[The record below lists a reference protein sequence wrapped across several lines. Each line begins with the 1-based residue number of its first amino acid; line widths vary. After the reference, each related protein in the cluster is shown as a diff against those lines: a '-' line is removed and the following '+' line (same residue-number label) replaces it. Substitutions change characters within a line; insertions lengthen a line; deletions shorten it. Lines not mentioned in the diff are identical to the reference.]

1 MSKYTKTKY
10 FTKELLLEA
19 IDAAKRENRH
29 RIIQK
34 ELILS
39 CDDDFVFVVHKAYY
53 HNKNEMRLLITIDYS
68 ADIHMI
74 DVGMARYDSLPIS
87 ITDSDGNVYLEAPGE
102 TNKRRPY
109 GKGREFEEKIR
120 TKPLRKSN
128 FRKTVIE
135 AYGNQC
141 ALCAVTNPLVAAHIV
156 PVAAGGK
163 DTIDN
168 GILLCKNHDH
178 LFEFGKIRI
187 SPEGNITCESDDM
200 CEESKMRYPDDIEFH
215 PSPDNFKQKL
225 ELLTEKNSS
234 PQMLLND

>member
-1 MSKYTKTKY
+1 MVTKY

-19 IDAAKRENRH
+19 IDAAIRENRH
-29 RIIQK
+29 RVIQK
-34 ELILS
+34 DLIMN
-39 CDDDFVFVVHKAYY
+39 CDDGFIFVVHQAYY

-74 DVGMARYDSLPIS
+74 DVGMARYRSLPIS
-87 ITDSDGNVYLEAPGE
+87 ITDSDGNVYLEAPE
-102 TNKRRPY
+102 VTNRRRPY
-109 GKGREFEEKIR
+109 GEGRAFEETIR

-141 ALCAVTNPLVAAHIV
+141 ALCTVTNPLVAAHIV
-156 PVAAGGK
+156 PVTAGGK
-163 DTIDN
+163 DTVDN

-187 SPEGNITCESDDM
+187 SPEGNLTCESDAM
-200 CEESKMRYPDDIEFH
+200 CEVSRMRYPDNIGFH
-215 PSPDNFKQKL
+215 PSPDNFRRKL
-225 ELLTEKNSS
+225 ELLTEKDS
-234 PQMLLND
+234 